1 MCEAKKKN
9 RQKQQFRKK
18 KVNDLVR
25 RVNFGSLL
33 IRSLFPTNT
42 GRHVVQKGVK
52 VKKKHL
58 YGKRGGSI
66 WISASK
72 NGAAGDMRLREL
84 LRQGLTEDKKGG

>member
-1 MCEAKKKN
+1 MCEAKKKKN

-52 VKKKHL
+52 VKKNTCTGKEEVL
-58 YGKRGGSI
+58 FGSPRPRMVQPEICACANCYGK
-66 WISASK
+66 
-72 NGAAGDMRLREL
+72 D
-84 LRQGLTEDKKGG
+84 